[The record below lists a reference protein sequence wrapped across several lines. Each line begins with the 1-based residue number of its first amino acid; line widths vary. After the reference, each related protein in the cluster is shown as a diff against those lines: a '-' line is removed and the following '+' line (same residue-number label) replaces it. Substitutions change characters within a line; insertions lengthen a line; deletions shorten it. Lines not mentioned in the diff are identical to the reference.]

1 MPASKGEIPKHFTM
15 HSTLFAL
22 SALPFAAWAI
32 NSSVNHAVID
42 DNQAVELPGVLRYP
56 IKGVQGSSGL
66 SKRQNGQSLH
76 SQQHGLFYTI
86 RLDIGTPKNTVDV
99 QFDTGSSQLWVNPIC
114 SHAAVPVDCTKLG
127 RLRYSSTLKN
137 LGKTHNIT
145 YGMGYAYVK
154 YVRDFVQVGSAKLP
168 NQTFG
173 VAIDSGF
180 VSAGILGVGPSKR
193 GMKKPDDFVVNS
205 LHKQGFTK
213 SIAFGV
219 DLQGIASA
227 RGSVVFGGVDL
238 KKFRGTLHATPI
250 LDGATAPDRTTRY
263 WINLD
268 SISQTAG
275 GETVTL
281 VDQRLPVFLD
291 TGATLSYFPP
301 SIVRKLLQGFPGA
314 KRDKYANYIVNCS
327 LRRQNASVDFQFGST
342 VIRAAYKDFIYP
354 FDGNACALGFTE
366 AVDKAY
372 VLGDSFLRS
381 AYVVFDQT
389 NRQLAL
395 AQAADCGTRLVAI
408 GPGPAGPLVGE
419 CGRPPVTSNTA
430 FHTFTKRTSNKT
442 SSSTKTTTTAS
453 PTYTSTLTTT
463 KIYAI
468 TTEIVTSLTTW
479 RPGENPKPTYRMH
492 SRLHRGSRLPP
503 HPKSTAGCPN
513 GGDCPPPAV
522 STEAPS
528 RLRGEIC
535 PPLPTM

>member
-1 MPASKGEIPKHFTM
+1 M
-15 HSTLFAL
+15 HSTLVAL

-32 NSSVNHAVID
+32 NSSVNHTVID
-42 DNQAVELPGVLRYP
+42 DNRAVELPGLLRYP

-66 SKRQNGQSLH
+66 SKRQDRQSLH
-76 SQQHGLFYTI
+76 SQRHGLIYTI
-86 RLDIGTPKNTVDV
+86 KLDIGTPKSTVDV

-114 SHAAVPVDCTKLG
+114 SYAARPADCTKLG

-137 LGKTHNIT
+137 LGETHNLT

-154 YVRDFVQVGSAKLP
+154 YIRDFVHLGPFKLP
-168 NQTFG
+168 NQAFG
-173 VAIDSGF
+173 VAIDSDF
-180 VSAGILGVGPSKR
+180 VSAGILGVGPSRR
-193 GMKKPDDFVVNS
+193 GMENSDFVINS
-205 LHKQGFTK
+205 IHKQGFTR

-219 DLQGIASA
+219 GLQGIDST
-227 RGSVVFGGVDL
+227 RSSIVFGGVDL

-250 LDGATAPDRTTRY
+250 LDSATAPDHTPRY

-281 VDQRLPVFLD
+281 VNQQFPVFLD

-314 KRDKYANYIVNCS
+314 KRDKYANYIVDCS
-327 LRRQNASVDFQFGST
+327 LRKQNASVDFQFGST
-342 VIRAAYKDFIYP
+342 VIQAAYEDFIYP
-354 FDGNACALGFTE
+354 FDDNACTLGFTE
-366 AVDKAY
+366 AFDKAY

-395 AQAADCGTRLVAI
+395 AQAADCGTRLVEI
-408 GPGPAGPLVGE
+408 GPGPVGPLVGK
-419 CGRPPVTSNTA
+419 CGRPPV
-430 FHTFTKRTSNKT
+430 TKRTSNKT
-442 SSSTKTTTTAS
+442 SSPTKTTTTAS

-463 KIYAI
+463 KVYTV
-468 TTEIVTSLTTW
+468 TTEIVTSPTTW

-503 HPKSTAGCPN
+503 YPKSTAGCPN

-528 RLRGEIC
+528 RLRREIC
-535 PPLPTM
+535 PPLPTV